1 MTLHLLD
8 DSLQVH
14 IFFEEPDC
22 DFTDNICVSFLEDCP
37 AEEKIF
43 IHDETNI
50 FLTPDQAEAFANLL
64 IAAAANSRA
73 DAQEKCG

>member
-8 DSLQVH
+8 DSLQVQ

-22 DFTDNICVSFLEDCP
+22 DFTDNICVSFIEDCP

-50 FLTPDQAEAFANLL
+50 FLTPDQAEAFAGLL
-64 IAAAANSRA
+64 VAAAARSRA
-73 DAQEKCG
+73 DAQV